1 MWFAFFN
8 FADVSL
14 APDLSLLIVLIL
26 FVLLVFLL
34 NAIIFKPITK
44 VIDERER
51 LTTGAVLEAKH
62 ALRDYDLRLQD
73 YQEKIRAARADSY
86 RMLEAQ
92 RAAALTERSRIL
104 AGVKTEVTGKID
116 AEKREIR
123 KAAHQAREK
132 LETDAREI
140 AQSISRNILKRPLGG
155 ASS

>member
-1 MWFAFFN
+1 MWFSFFN

-14 APDLSLLIVLIL
+14 VPDFSLLIILIL

-51 LTTGAVLEAKH
+51 LTTGAVAEAKH
-62 ALRDYDLRLQD
+62 ALHDYDRRLQD
-73 YQEKIRAARADSY
+73 YQDKIRAARADSY

-92 RAAALTERSRIL
+92 RAAALGERGRIL
-104 AGVKTEVTGKID
+104 AEVKSEVTEKIE
-116 AEKREIR
+116 AEKREI
-123 KAAHQAREK
+123 KKTAQQARGK
-132 LETDAREI
+132 LETDARQI
-140 AQSISRNILKRPLGG
+140 AESISRNILKRPLGG